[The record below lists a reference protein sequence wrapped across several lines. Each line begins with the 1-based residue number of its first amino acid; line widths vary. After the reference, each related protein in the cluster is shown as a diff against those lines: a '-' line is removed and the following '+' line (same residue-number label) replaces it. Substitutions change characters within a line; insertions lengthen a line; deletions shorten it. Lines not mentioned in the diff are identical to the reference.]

1 VLVLLDKVLESV
13 NMSDNKKTQ
22 SQKET
27 DYAKKTNKSD
37 KTRVFT
43 PSEENPSGSPFG
55 KWSLLNKVIKGVD
68 KLTGH
73 KRKYRKGGKVRGAGM
88 ARRRRG

>member
-1 VLVLLDKVLESV
+1 MVLVLLDKALGSV

-22 SQKET
+22 SQKEKE
-27 DYAKKTNKSD
+27 YAKNIIEAD
-37 KTRVFT
+37 KISGKQ
-43 PSEENPSGSPFG
+43 SEENPSGSPFG